1 VSDGGGNGS
10 RNSAA
15 GSAGSVNTGSG
26 SGGNGTG
33 LASSDPGGSGIVII
47 RYSGSQGA
55 VGSSNTSPSGGNT
68 IHTYTGDGT
77 FTANVAIYNIN

>member
-1 VSDGGGNGS
+1 
-10 RNSAA
+10 
-15 GSAGSVNTGSG
+15 
-26 SGGNGTG
+26 
-33 LASSDPGGSGIVII
+33 VII

-77 FTANVAIYNIN
+77 FTANAAIYNIN